1 MTQNRY
7 LDNYVNLHIQSKNFD
22 IVYMSGHCA
31 FFCFASF
38 CDFNV
43 ISEDFKNNNNGAYF
57 F

>member
-7 LDNYVNLHIQSKNFD
+7 LDNYVNLHIQSKNFGL
-22 IVYMSGHCA
+22 VYMGGHCA

-43 ISEDFKNNNNGAYF
+43 ISEDFKKNNNGAYF